1 MMSSE
6 AKATGAAALGAKDGA
21 VAEKVLLGL
30 DVGGSSIKAGL
41 VDVDSGQMTTA
52 LLTVPTPLPSTPEAV
67 LQACARI
74 DRELAA
80 RGTVGLA
87 FPSVV
92 QKGIARTAANVDA
105 AWIGTAGGARLSQ
118 LIGRP
123 VLFIND
129 ADAAGIAEIAAGA
142 GRGVRGVVLLLT
154 FGTGI
159 GSALFL
165 DGELVPN
172 TEFGHLE
179 FHGRDAELTASARV
193 RTEERLDW
201 PSWCARVNDYLAR
214 LHALF
219 WPDLFI
225 IGGSISEDFDQFGH
239 LLHSPAEIRRAA
251 FGAHTG
257 VVGAAFAAARTRQR

>member
-1 MMSSE
+1 M
-6 AKATGAAALGAKDGA
+6 
-21 VAEKVLLGL
+21 AETILLGL

-41 VDVDSGQMTTA
+41 VDTA
-52 LLTVPTPLPSTPEAV
+52 RGTLTTPLHSVRTPTPSTPEAV

-74 DRELAA
+74 DAELGGA
-80 RGTVGLA
+80 GPVGLA

-92 QKGIARTAANVDA
+92 QGGIARTAANVDKS
-105 AWIGTAGGARLSQ
+105 WIGFAGGAHLSQ

-123 VLFIND
+123 VIFLND
-129 ADAAGIAEIAAGA
+129 ADAAGVAEMSPGGA
-142 GRGVRGVVLLLT
+142 GKDTRGVVMLLT

-159 GSALFL
+159 GSALFV

-179 FHGRDAELTASARV
+179 FHGRDAELSASARV

-201 PSWCARVNDYLAR
+201 PSWCARVNDYLGR

-225 IGGSISEDFDQFGH
+225 FGGSISEDFDQFAQ
-239 LLHSPAEIRRAA
+239 LLKNPAPIRRAA
-251 FGAHTG
+251 HGAQAG
-257 VVGAAFAAARTRQR
+257 VIGAAFAAARQQRR